1 MIHIY
6 YGLGKGKTCSAVGQ
20 VMRMVGHGKTAA
32 FLQFLKDGTSGEVNS
47 LVDEKVEYYRPTQFD
62 SLESNE
68 RFFSYLMM
76 NLTNY
81 RYYDIIVLDEVLDAI
96 IGGAG
101 TEKQLVEFMDSCNK
115 KGIELVITGHYLPEP
130 AILQR
135 ADYLTHFEKQKH
147 PYDRGIGARE
157 GVEY

>member
-6 YGLGKGKTCSAVGQ
+6 YGLGKGKTCSSVGQ
-20 VMRMVGHGKTAA
+20 VMRMVGHGRKAL
-32 FLQFLKDGTSGEVNS
+32 FCQFIKDGSSGEVSIIKNEHINYICPLDFES
-47 LVDEKVEYYRPTQFD
+47 VEENKLVFEKARLLHFMK
-62 SLESNE
+62 N
-68 RFFSYLMM
+68 
-76 NLTNY
+76 
-81 RYYDIIVLDEVLDAI
+81 YDIIVLDEGLDAM
-96 IGGAG
+96 IGGAF
-101 TEKQLVEFMDSCNK
+101 TEKELIDLMDKCNIY
-115 KGIELVITGHYLPEP
+115 GTELVITGHFLPEP